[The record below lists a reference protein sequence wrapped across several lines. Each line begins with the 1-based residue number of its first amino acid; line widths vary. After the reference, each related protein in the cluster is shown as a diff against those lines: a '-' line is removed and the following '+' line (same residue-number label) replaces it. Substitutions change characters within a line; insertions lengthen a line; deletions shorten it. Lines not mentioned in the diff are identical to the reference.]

1 MRKGGLA
8 AIAKGELVTL
18 LRPVE
23 LAAIAG
29 HEPPRDDRAGV
40 IDPASG

>member
-1 MRKGGLA
+1 MKKGGLA

-18 LRPVE
+18 MRPSE

-29 HEPPRDDRAGV
+29 LKEKV
-40 IDPASG
+40 S